1 MESIA
6 AFSSICDKNFIKDV
20 VARIVHAEKLSS
32 YIIDRIMS
40 RLDYDMPPVFNNQ
53 GGILEFP
60 YLDQLDS
67 FSPVGVSG
75 VPGIGLM
82 NQASALLS
90 NQNISSAGGSNGMI
104 LR

>member
-1 MESIA
+1 MESIS
-6 AFSSICDKNFIKDV
+6 AFASICDKLFIKDV
-20 VARIVHAEKLSS
+20 VARIVQSEKLSP

-67 FSPVGVSG
+67 
-75 VPGIGLM
+75 
-82 NQASALLS
+82 SAGPAALIS
-90 NQNISSAGGSNGMI
+90 NQNLSSAGMI

>member
-1 MESIA
+1 MESIS
-6 AFSSICDKNFIKDV
+6 AFASICDKLFIKDV
-20 VARIVHAEKLSS
+20 VARIVQSEKLSP

-67 FSPVGVSG
+67 FSPSG
-75 VPGIGLM
+75 PGL
-82 NQASALLS
+82 NQASALIS
-90 NQNISSAGGSNGMI
+90 N
-104 LR
+104 